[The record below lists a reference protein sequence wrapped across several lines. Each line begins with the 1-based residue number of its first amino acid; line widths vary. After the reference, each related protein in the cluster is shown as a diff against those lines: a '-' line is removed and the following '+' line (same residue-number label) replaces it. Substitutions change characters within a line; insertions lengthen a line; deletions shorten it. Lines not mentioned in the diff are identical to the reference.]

1 MTFLRKCSFFVTR
14 RHNNWGYE
22 GTKWQ
27 REKVLI
33 LVTYTRMPD
42 GNLEGRG
49 VQQISN
55 LTLAQFEE
63 VLIFRDTQTIKHPWY
78 HHYEPYSY
86 HLYKEWEYVTLSYS
100 IYKEVNSHTFFFF
113 NFRLMRLV
121 WGIYLSKISRRRLSG
136 HVLKRG
142 LEFAFTWDVITNSLQ
157 LSLNRLNKFKSWAL
171 LGLSIPFY
179 FVDDM
184 YSSRTQLKKNSAW
197 KGSLK
202 TKWRN
207 EDFLS

>member
-1 MTFLRKCSFFVTR
+1 MRVQSDRERKFSFSWHTHACPTAISRAEGCNNSQTLPWHNSKKLSFFVT
-14 RHNNWGYE
+14 HKQSN
-22 GTKWQ
+22 
-27 REKVLI
+27 I
-33 LVTYTRMPD
+33 LNTIIMNHIHTIFIRSGNMSHCRIVYTRKW
-42 GNLEGRG
+42 
-49 VQQISN
+49 
-55 LTLAQFEE
+55 T
-63 VLIFRDTQTIKHPWY
+63 
-78 HHYEPYSY
+78 
-86 HLYKEWEYVTLSYS
+86 VTR
-100 IYKEVNSHTFFFF
+100 FFFF

-184 YSSRTQLKKNSAW
+184 YSSRTQLKK
-197 KGSLK
+197 
-202 TKWRN
+202 
-207 EDFLS
+207 